1 MRTGDRVYVS
11 TRYNKCHKCEGIIH
25 HLEMAPINRAIPH
38 GDQTE
43 HIYVR
48 FNDKSVYR
56 RWLKRGSPI
65 MVNSEKHVIL
75 EVNDY
80 NDSLV
85 VTRDD
90 GTYTINPI
98 KHNITPNLIDSM
110 LIWRV
115 GYILEN
121 K

>member
-1 MRTGDRVYVS
+1 MRAGDRVYVS
-11 TRYNKCHKCEGIIH
+11 TRYNKFDKHEGIIH
-25 HLEMAPINRAIPH
+25 HLEMAPINRAIPR

-48 FNDKSVYR
+48 FNDSSVYR

-75 EVNDY
+75 EINDY

-85 VTRDD
+85 VARDD
-90 GTYTINPI
+90 GTYMINPI
-98 KHNITPNLIDSM
+98 ERNIKPNAIDSM
-110 LIWRV
+110 LIWRE
-115 GYILEN
+115 GYVLEN
-121 K
+121 